1 MTAPYVRDGGLDA
14 EQATAVSEVSK
25 WATSEH
31 SKEAKDFLRAL
42 VPFNVDVQK
51 LGDRG
56 PGVRSENPMTRR
68 GRHSR
73 GALVWSSVRDREI
86 AAYRHL
92 LRLRARSGHLAQRV
106 ATHAA
111 QKRLLRALVRCTTAY
126 ERGRNEVT
134 DRMLRG

>member
-25 WATSEH
+25 WAASER

-51 LGDRG
+51 LGDRA
-56 PGVRSENPMTRR
+56 RSAVKEPDDAARAY
-68 GRHSR
+68 S
-73 GALVWSSVRDREI
+73 AVLSEFWSSVRDREI

-92 LRLRARSGHLAQRV
+92 LRLRARSSHWLLRV
-106 ATHAA
+106 ATHAER
-111 QKRLLRALVRCTTAY
+111 KRLLRALVECTTAY